1 MIEACTKTSYLEQ
14 TMTLPWHSWVN
25 RKTQSWL
32 FNLPFSRKGKK
43 KKPPPPHY
51 VCTHFPSSPKQQ
63 TYFAEEPHWPL
74 APGFRN
80 KIILPQISKIK

>member
-32 FNLPFSRKGKK
+32 FNLPFSRKGTKNK
-43 KKPPPPHY
+43 TPPPPIMFVFY
-51 VCTHFPSSPKQQ
+51 IFIKIR
-63 TYFAEEPHWPL
+63 YF
-74 APGFRN
+74 
-80 KIILPQISKIK
+80 SC